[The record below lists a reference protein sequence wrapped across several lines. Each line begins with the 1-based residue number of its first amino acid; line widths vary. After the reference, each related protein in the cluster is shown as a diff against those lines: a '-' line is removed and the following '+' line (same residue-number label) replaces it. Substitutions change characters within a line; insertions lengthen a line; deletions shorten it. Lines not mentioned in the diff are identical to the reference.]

1 MKPRPQSA
9 GYQAAGT
16 YAKKI
21 QPHQLARQDKCT
33 LGVIHPIASSKPREK
48 TEKEYDQSIQLVAN
62 KAPMN
67 AVFKDR

>member
-33 LGVIHPIASSKPREK
+33 LGVIHPVSASKPR
-48 TEKEYDQSIQLVAN
+48 
-62 KAPMN
+62 
-67 AVFKDR
+67 